1 MLNHLTWVDYVIAAV
16 IGLSILIGLG
26 RGLLKEAISLA
37 AWIAAFFVAF
47 LFAEEGAVFVNQYI
61 EVPPVSV
68 IVAFTSLFL
77 MTLIVGGFVNLT
89 VSQLVD
95 YTGLGGTDRLL
106 GAVFGLLRGGAV
118 IAALVL
124 LVGLTPLAGESWW
137 HDSLLLPYFQPL
149 AEWLRSMLPLYLLES
164 LKFPQ
169 GVPM

>member
-1 MLNHLTWVDYVIAAV
+1 VLNHLTWVDYVIAAV

-68 IVAFTSLFL
+68 
-77 MTLIVGGFVNLT
+77 NLT

-118 IAALVL
+118 IATLVL
-124 LVGLTPLAGESWW
+124 LVGLTPLTGQSWW
-137 HDSLLLPYFQPL
+137 NDSLLLPYFQPL
-149 AEWLRSMLPLYLLES
+149 AEWLRSMLPLHLLES
-164 LKFPQ
+164 IKLPQ
-169 GVPM
+169 GVPL